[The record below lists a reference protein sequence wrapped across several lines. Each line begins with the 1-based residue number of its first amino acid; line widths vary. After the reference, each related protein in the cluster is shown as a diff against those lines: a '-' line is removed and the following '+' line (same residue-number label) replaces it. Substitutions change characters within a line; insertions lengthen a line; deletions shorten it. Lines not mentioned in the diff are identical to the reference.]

1 MTEAVSEE
9 RAGGKT
15 RSTHAGT
22 RRARTLYILLV
33 SGIGLGL
40 AAMGATQISTFERP
54 LIFAL
59 LLALAVLAQFAA
71 TGAEVTFEVSS
82 AISLATVP
90 FYGPAAAALVATTAS
105 FSIWLI
111 KRIEESDWKG
121 SWEQL
126 AFNTGMSSVS
136 VYVAGLVFLGLQ
148 SWLGTSTFGGAVLP
162 WVAAALVADQLN
174 VWLLIGI
181 LTLQQGVNPVEFWKD
196 NRWAMPIN
204 VVILSAGGGILAMAV
219 QEFDALGI
227 AIFFLPVF
235 LSAYAFRLYVAR
247 TRAHMEKL
255 EEIIAER
262 TQELVEANESLAE
275 LHKQKD
281 AFLAVLTHDMRSPLT
296 NIHGYASL
304 LRDHPDFAVEERK
317 RMADIILRNERALL
331 EIVNNILDI
340 EHLES
345 GAPVLLERQN
355 FDLAEL
361 IQEQVDSSL
370 AQAQEKQIELSYGR
384 DSQPIFV
391 HADRQ
396 KVGRILQNLISNA
409 IKYTPEKGTVCVSAS
424 MNRRHVVI
432 DVEDTGYGIPADE
445 LPHIFNRYS
454 RVTKHKNKAVGTGL
468 GLAIVKSLIDAH
480 EGQIDV
486 VSEEGQGST
495 FTVTLPA

>member
-9 RAGGKT
+9 KTGSKKRDAG
-15 RSTHAGT
+15 AGN
-22 RRARTLYILLV
+22 RRLRMLYVLLV
-33 SGIGLGL
+33 GGLGLGL
-40 AAMGATQISTFERP
+40 ATMGALQIPTLERP

-71 TGAEVTFEVSS
+71 TGAEVTFEVSG

-90 FYGPAAAALVATTAS
+90 IYGPAAAAVVATTANI
-105 FSIWLI
+105 SIWLI
-111 KRIEESDWKG
+111 KRLENSDWKG

-126 AFNTGMSSVS
+126 AFNSGMSSLS
-136 VYVAGLVFLGLQ
+136 VYAAGLLFLSLQ
-148 SWLGTSTFGGAVLP
+148 SWLGTDSFAGAVLP
-162 WVAAALVADQLN
+162 WLAAALVADQLN

-181 LTLQQGVNPVEFWKD
+181 VTLQQGVNPIAFWND

-204 VVILSAGGGILAMAV
+204 VVILGAGGGILATAV
-219 QEFDALGI
+219 QEFDVLGI
-227 AIFFLPVF
+227 GIFFLPVF

-262 TQELVEANESLAE
+262 TQELVDANEALAE
-275 LHKQKD
+275 LNKQKD

-296 NIHGYASL
+296 GIHGYASL
-304 LRDHPDFAVEERK
+304 LRDYPNLGVEERK
-317 RMADIILRNERALL
+317 RMAETILRSERALM

-355 FDLAEL
+355 FDLGEL
-361 IQEQVDSSL
+361 IQEQVDSSK
-370 AQAQEKQIELSYGR
+370 AQAQEKQIDLSYDR
-384 DSQPIFV
+384 DARPIFV

-409 IKYTPEKGTVCVSAS
+409 IKYTPEKGSVCVRART
-424 MNRRHVVI
+424 NRSHVEI
-432 DVEDTGYGIPADE
+432 EVEDTGYGIPADE

-468 GLAIVKSLIDAH
+468 GLTIVKSLVDAH
-480 EGQIDV
+480 EGQIEV
-486 VSEEGQGST
+486 TSEEGQGSR
-495 FTVTLPA
+495 FSVKLPS